1 MRRRLLLSAVLFT
14 AVAPLQAEVEELFS
28 RYVRVFRPQGDFA
41 KVLTAAN
48 PPAASWQ
55 EVGGSELPLRIRVP
69 PNSTVDTTVSGSRI
83 LHVILPGDSV
93 PKAILR
99 VDRFQPQEGE
109 PTSVDEDYVEEYAA
123 AYPKQAFGGKFL
135 VSEQG
140 LVALGKK
147 LRFAMVGGSYPR
159 GAIEMNRLQW
169 AYLSKDQ
176 QLFITFDCAAADW
189 ERHSETLARMLLS
202 LSLKGSLEGRPSR

>member
-1 MRRRLLLSAVLFT
+1 MRRRLLLSAAVFI
-14 AVAPLQAEVEELFS
+14 AVAPLHADVEELFS
-28 RYVRVFRPQGDFA
+28 RYVRVFKPQGDFA

-55 EVGGSELPLRIRVP
+55 EVSGAELPLQIRVP
-69 PNSTVDTTVSGSRI
+69 PKSTVDAAAAGSRV
-83 LHVILPGDSV
+83 LQVVLPGESA

-109 PTSVDEDYVEEYAA
+109 PTAVDADYVEEYAA
-123 AYPKQAFGGKFL
+123 EYPKQAFGGKFT
-135 VSEQG
+135 VTEQG

-159 GAIEMNRLQW
+159 GAVEMNRLQW
-169 AYLSKDQ
+169 AYLSKGQ

-189 ERHSETLARMLLS
+189 DHHSETLARILLS
-202 LSLKGSLEGRPSR
+202 VTLKGSS